1 MKRYRVTIDGRTYEV
16 EIDDPRARPV
26 TARLDGVV
34 YTVDVDA
41 PRVSA
46 AAERPSAGEVPAPP
60 ERTPEQAGDVD
71 GAPAPAGAAPAG
83 DPASLP
89 VEPGRDL
96 SEAAGIPPR
105 VIDAPAPPAA
115 AAAEAADAGPQ
126 TMTAPIP
133 GVVASVVA
141 NVGQVVKRG
150 DELLTLEAMKMFN
163 VLRSPWAGT
172 VTTLHVSK
180 GEHVIQ
186 GQPLVTFGRR

>member
-1 MKRYRVTIDGRTYEV
+1 MKRYRVTVDGRDYDVEV
-16 EIDDPRARPV
+16 DDPRAQPV

-34 YTVDVDA
+34 YSVDVHL
-41 PRVSA
+41 PRPGAEPIERPSAEEAVPPTARTADSA
-46 AAERPSAGEVPAPP
+46 AAEGAVGPAAAASEP
-60 ERTPEQAGDVD
+60 EGVEP
-71 GAPAPAGAAPAG
+71 GAAPA
-83 DPASLP
+83 
-89 VEPGRDL
+89 
-96 SEAAGIPPR
+96 
-105 VIDAPAPPAA
+105 AA
-115 AAAEAADAGPQ
+115 ASAGGEDAPQ

-163 VLRSPWAGT
+163 VLRSPWTGT

-180 GEHVIQ
+180 GEHVNQ

>member
-1 MKRYRVTIDGRTYEV
+1 MKRYRVTIDGRVYEV

-26 TARLDGVV
+26 TARLSGVA
-34 YTVDVDA
+34 YSVDVQPVRTDDA
-41 PRVSA
+41 VAVHPA
-46 AAERPSAGEVPAPP
+46 DGPDGVPAPTSSVP
-60 ERTPEQAGDVD
+60 E
-71 GAPAPAGAAPAG
+71 PAGP
-83 DPASLP
+83 P
-89 VEPGRDL
+89 
-96 SEAAGIPPR
+96 SEAAGAPPQP
-105 VIDAPAPPAA
+105 IDAPP
-115 AAAEAADAGPQ
+115 AEAAPQ

-141 NVGQVVKRG
+141 NVGQVVTRG

-186 GQPLVTFGRR
+186 GQPLVTFEPR

>member
-1 MKRYRVTIDGRTYEV
+1 MKRYRVTIDGRSYDV

-26 TARLDGVV
+26 TARLDGVA
-34 YTVDVDA
+34 YTVDVHA
-41 PRVSA
+41 PRA
-46 AAERPSAGEVPAPP
+46 AAGAVERPEADGGPAAPGRTQEPGVEGDGAPAVPA
-60 ERTPEQAGDVD
+60 AGPD
-71 GAPAPAGAAPAG
+71 GAPAPGVAATASAATASAGGAPQPIDG
-83 DPASLP
+83 
-89 VEPGRDL
+89 PG
-96 SEAAGIPPR
+96 ATGAVG
-105 VIDAPAPPAA
+105 
-115 AAAEAADAGPQ
+115 AEASPQ

>member
-1 MKRYRVTIDGRTYEV
+1 MKRYRVTVDGRDYDVEV
-16 EIDDPRARPV
+16 DDPRAHPV

-34 YTVDVDA
+34 YSVDVHL
-41 PRVSA
+41 PRPAAEQDRSSAEEAMPPTVRTSESA
-46 AAERPSAGEVPAPP
+46 AAEGAV
-60 ERTPEQAGDVD
+60 
-71 GAPAPAGAAPAG
+71 APAAAASEPEGVAAEPGAA
-83 DPASLP
+83 
-89 VEPGRDL
+89 
-96 SEAAGIPPR
+96 
-105 VIDAPAPPAA
+105 PAA
-115 AAAEAADAGPQ
+115 AAAEASEVAPQ

-180 GEHVIQ
+180 GEHVNQ

>member
-1 MKRYRVTIDGRTYEV
+1 VAPGAREV
-16 EIDDPRARPV
+16 PSGTRAPGGTRAPCAS
-26 TARLDGVV
+26 T
-34 YTVDVDA
+34 A
-41 PRVSA
+41 PR
-46 AAERPSAGEVPAPP
+46 
-60 ERTPEQAGDVD
+60 TQ
-71 GAPAPAGAAPAG
+71 APAPTTEAGGGPGEPTAATTE
-83 DPASLP
+83 S
-89 VEPGRDL
+89 
-96 SEAAGIPPR
+96 AGIPPHP
-105 VIDAPAPPAA
+105 IGTPAA
-115 AAAEAADAGPQ
+115 AAAAATEPSPQ

-180 GEHVIQ
+180 GEHVDQ

>member
-1 MKRYRVTIDGRTYEV
+1 MKRYRVTVDGHVYDVEV
-16 EIDDPRARPV
+16 DDPRARPV

-34 YTVDVDA
+34 YSVDVDPLRTA
-41 PRVSA
+41 ADGVERLSADDGVPAAVRTPESA
-46 AAERPSAGEVPAPP
+46 AAEGPAVPAAAASAPDSVAADPGGAPAADPVPP
-60 ERTPEQAGDVD
+60 MPAD
-71 GAPAPAGAAPAG
+71 APAPA
-83 DPASLP
+83 
-89 VEPGRDL
+89 
-96 SEAAGIPPR
+96 AAGTG
-105 VIDAPAPPAA
+105 
-115 AAAEAADAGPQ
+115 EAGPQ

>member
-1 MKRYRVTIDGRTYEV
+1 MKRYRVTIDGRDYDVEV
-16 EIDDPRARPV
+16 DDPRAHPV

-34 YTVDVDA
+34 YSVDVHL
-41 PRVSA
+41 PRPAAEQVDRSSGEEAMPPILRASESA
-46 AAERPSAGEVPAPP
+46 AAEEATV
-60 ERTPEQAGDVD
+60 
-71 GAPAPAGAAPAG
+71 APAAAESEPEGVAV
-83 DPASLP
+83 DPRAASSAAAS
-89 VEPGRDL
+89 ET
-96 SEAAGIPPR
+96 SEAA
-105 VIDAPAPPAA
+105 
-115 AAAEAADAGPQ
+115 PQ
-126 TMTAPIP
+126 VMTAPIP

-180 GEHVIQ
+180 GEHVNQ

>member
-1 MKRYRVTIDGRTYEV
+1 MKRYRVTVDGRDYDVEV
-16 EIDDPRARPV
+16 DDPRAHPV

-34 YTVDVDA
+34 YTVDVHV
-41 PRVSA
+41 PRAGADSV
-46 AAERPSAGEVPAPP
+46 ERPAADEAVPPTVPTA
-60 ERTPEQAGDVD
+60 E
-71 GAPAPAGAAPAG
+71 PAGAEGTVAPAA
-83 DPASLP
+83 ASVPESLAG
-89 VEPGRDL
+89 EPG
-96 SEAAGIPPR
+96 AT
-105 VIDAPAPPAA
+105 AA
-115 AAAEAADAGPQ
+115 AAASEASETAPQ

-163 VLRSPWAGT
+163 VLRSPWAGR

-180 GEHVIQ
+180 GEHVDQ

>member
-1 MKRYRVTIDGRTYEV
+1 MKHYRVTIDGRSYDV

-34 YTVDVDA
+34 YTVDVHPARTAADSVE
-41 PRVSA
+41 RQV
-46 AAERPSAGEVPAPP
+46 AAEVPTAPGRTQEPGNAG
-60 ERTPEQAGDVD
+60 D
-71 GAPAPAGAAPAG
+71 GAPAPTT
-83 DPASLP
+83 
-89 VEPGRDL
+89 EPGGGPGEPAAAT
-96 SEAAGIPPR
+96 SEPAGIPPHPS
-105 VIDAPAPPAA
+105 DTPTPAA
-115 AAAEAADAGPQ
+115 AAAAEPSPQ

-180 GEHVIQ
+180 GEHVDQ

>member
-1 MKRYRVTIDGRTYEV
+1 MKRYRVTIDGRIYDVEV
-16 EIDDPRARPV
+16 DDPRAHPV

-34 YTVDVDA
+34 YSVDVHL
-41 PRVSA
+41 PRTA
-46 AAERPSAGEVPAPP
+46 ADQVERPSADEAVAPTA
-60 ERTPEQAGDVD
+60 RTPESDAAE
-71 GAPAPAGAAPAG
+71 GAIA
-83 DPASLP
+83 
-89 VEPGRDL
+89 
-96 SEAAGIPPR
+96 
-105 VIDAPAPPAA
+105 PAA
-115 AAAEAADAGPQ
+115 AASAAESVATEPGATPAAAASEAGEAAPQ

-172 VTTLHVSK
+172 VTTLHVAK
-180 GEHVIQ
+180 GEHVHQ

>member
-1 MKRYRVTIDGRTYEV
+1 MKRYRVVVDGRIYEV

-26 TARLDGVV
+26 TARVAGVAYAV
-34 YTVDVDA
+34 EVQARPDDA
-41 PRVSA
+41 GQVHL
-46 AAERPSAGEVPAPP
+46 
-60 ERTPEQAGDVD
+60 AGDSGRATAPLAPSPEPD
-71 GAPAPAGAAPAG
+71 ASSPETAGAPSHPVEARPAASEPGAA
-83 DPASLP
+83 
-89 VEPGRDL
+89 V
-96 SEAAGIPPR
+96 
-105 VIDAPAPPAA
+105 
-115 AAAEAADAGPQ
+115 PQ

-180 GEHVIQ
+180 GEHVNQ

>member
-1 MKRYRVTIDGRTYEV
+1 MKRYRVTIDGRVYEV

-26 TARLDGVV
+26 VARISGVE
-34 YTVDVDA
+34 YAVDVQ
-41 PRVSA
+41 A
-46 AAERPSAGEVPAPP
+46 ARTDEAGQTHP
-60 ERTPEQAGDVD
+60 AGDAA
-71 GAPAPAGAAPAG
+71 GAPAPSALPA
-83 DPASLP
+83 
-89 VEPGRDL
+89 EPDGPSPETAVGEPRD
-96 SEAAGIPPR
+96 A
-105 VIDAPAPPAA
+105 V
-115 AAAEAADAGPQ
+115 PQ

-172 VTTLHVSK
+172 VTTLHVAK
-180 GEHVIQ
+180 GEHVDQ

>member
-1 MKRYRVTIDGRTYEV
+1 MKRYRVTVDGRSYDVEV
-16 EIDDPRARPV
+16 DDPRAHPV

-34 YTVDVDA
+34 YAVDVHP
-41 PRVSA
+41 PRA
-46 AAERPSAGEVPAPP
+46 AADTVEHPAAEDGLPPTVRTQGSAEV
-60 ERTPEQAGDVD
+60 Q
-71 GAPAPAGAAPAG
+71 GAVA
-83 DPASLP
+83 
-89 VEPGRDL
+89 
-96 SEAAGIPPR
+96 
-105 VIDAPAPPAA
+105 PAA
-115 AAAEAADAGPQ
+115 AGLEPDAVAADAGGAPSVAAEASEAGPQ

-163 VLRSPWAGT
+163 VLRSPWAGK

-180 GEHVIQ
+180 GEHVNQ

>member
-1 MKRYRVTIDGRTYEV
+1 MKRYRVTVDGRNYDVEV
-16 EIDDPRARPV
+16 DDPRAHPV

-34 YTVDVDA
+34 YSVDVHLPRTAADPVERPAVDEAA
-41 PRVSA
+41 PPTVRAPESA
-46 AAERPSAGEVPAPP
+46 AAEGGVVPAAAASEP
-60 ERTPEQAGDVD
+60 EGVA
-71 GAPAPAGAAPAG
+71 
-83 DPASLP
+83 
-89 VEPGRDL
+89 VEPG
-96 SEAAGIPPR
+96 AA
-105 VIDAPAPPAA
+105 PAA
-115 AAAEAADAGPQ
+115 AAAEASEAAPQ

-180 GEHVIQ
+180 GEHVNQ

>member
-1 MKRYRVTIDGRTYEV
+1 MKHYRVTIDGRNYDV

-34 YTVDVDA
+34 YTVDVHA
-41 PRVSA
+41 PRPA
-46 AAERPSAGEVPAPP
+46 ADAVERQVADEVPAAPG
-60 ERTPEQAGDVD
+60 RTQEPASEGD
-71 GAPAPAGAAPAG
+71 GTPAPTTEPGSGPG
-83 DPASLP
+83 DPTAATTES
-89 VEPGRDL
+89 
-96 SEAAGIPPR
+96 AGIPPHP
-105 VIDAPAPPAA
+105 IGTPAA
-115 AAAEAADAGPQ
+115 AAAAAAEPSPQ

-180 GEHVIQ
+180 GEHVDQ

>member
-1 MKRYRVTIDGRTYEV
+1 MKRYRVTVDGRDYDVEV
-16 EIDDPRARPV
+16 DDPRAHPV

-34 YTVDVDA
+34 YSVDVHL
-41 PRVSA
+41 PRTA
-46 AAERPSAGEVPAPP
+46 ADQVERPAADEAVPPAVL
-60 ERTPEQAGDVD
+60 TPEPAGGEGA
-71 GAPAPAGAAPAG
+71 GAPAATASAPESVVG
-83 DPASLP
+83 
-89 VEPGRDL
+89 EPG
-96 SEAAGIPPR
+96 AT
-105 VIDAPAPPAA
+105 AA
-115 AAAEAADAGPQ
+115 AAASEASEAVPQ

-172 VTTLHVSK
+172 VTTLHVAK
-180 GEHVIQ
+180 GEHVHQ

>member
-1 MKRYRVTIDGRTYEV
+1 MRAKEMKRYRVTVDGRDYDVEV
-16 EIDDPRARPV
+16 DDPRAHPV

-34 YTVDVDA
+34 YSVDVHV
-41 PRVSA
+41 PRAGADLVERPAAADEAVPPTVRTSESA
-46 AAERPSAGEVPAPP
+46 AA
-60 ERTPEQAGDVD
+60 Q
-71 GAPAPAGAAPAG
+71 
-83 DPASLP
+83 
-89 VEPGRDL
+89 
-96 SEAAGIPPR
+96 EAA
-105 VIDAPAPPAA
+105 APAA
-115 AAAEAADAGPQ
+115 AASEPEGAAVEPGAAPSGAASGANEAAPQ

-180 GEHVIQ
+180 GEHVNQ

>member
-1 MKRYRVTIDGRTYEV
+1 MKRYRVTVDGREYDVEV
-16 EIDDPRARPV
+16 DDPRAHPV

-34 YTVDVDA
+34 YSVDVHLQRPGA
-41 PRVSA
+41 EPAERRSAEEAVPPTARVSDSA
-46 AAERPSAGEVPAPP
+46 AAEGAVGPAAAASEP
-60 ERTPEQAGDVD
+60 EGVAVEP
-71 GAPAPAGAAPAG
+71 GAAPAAAG
-83 DPASLP
+83 
-89 VEPGRDL
+89 
-96 SEAAGIPPR
+96 EAA
-105 VIDAPAPPAA
+105 
-115 AAAEAADAGPQ
+115 PQ

-163 VLRSPWAGT
+163 VLRSPWTGT

-180 GEHVIQ
+180 GEHVNQ

>member
-1 MKRYRVTIDGRTYEV
+1 MKRYRVTIDGRSYDV

-34 YTVDVDA
+34 YTVDVQPLRTAADA
-41 PRVSA
+41 VERLPADEGPPPTVRTLDPGE
-46 AAERPSAGEVPAPP
+46 AEGAL
-60 ERTPEQAGDVD
+60 
-71 GAPAPAGAAPAG
+71 APAASRTEQDGGPA
-83 DPASLP
+83 
-89 VEPGRDL
+89 EPGGTS
-96 SEAAGIPPR
+96 SEPAGIPPHP
-105 VIDAPAPPAA
+105 IDAPAPV
-115 AAAEAADAGPQ
+115 AAEVAEASPQ